1 MHSETKTIKS
11 IKTKLRDNEAI
22 ITRAD
27 KGNTLVIISTKQY
40 ESTITDFIEAHD
52 FHTTT
57 KDPTNSFQAQIRK
70 TINNSKTLIP
80 SETKWKHVN
89 MNPSASSLKGLIK
102 LHKPEQP
109 IRPVVNWQKAPAYK
123 LARLFTQ
130 KIRLLAPLPNRYNLE
145 NSMDLIKKLNDTPR
159 LP

>member
-11 IKTKLRDNEAI
+11 NKTKLRDNEAI

-27 KGNTLVIISTKQY
+27 KGNTLVIIPTKQY
-40 ESTITDFIEAHD
+40 ESKITDFIEAHN

-80 SETKWKHVN
+80 PETKWKHVN
-89 MNPSASSLKGLIK
+89 MNSSAPSLKGLIK
-102 LHKPEQP
+102 LHKP
-109 IRPVVNWQKAPAYK
+109 
-123 LARLFTQ
+123 
-130 KIRLLAPLPNRYNLE
+130 
-145 NSMDLIKKLNDTPR
+145 
-159 LP
+159 

>member
-1 MHSETKTIKS
+1 
-11 IKTKLRDNEAI
+11 
-22 ITRAD
+22 
-27 KGNTLVIISTKQY
+27 
-40 ESTITDFIEAHD
+40 
-52 FHTTT
+52 
-57 KDPTNSFQAQIRK
+57 
-70 TINNSKTLIP
+70 
-80 SETKWKHVN
+80 
-89 MNPSASSLKGLIK
+89 MNPSAPSLKGLIK

-123 LARLFTQ
+123 LARIFTQ